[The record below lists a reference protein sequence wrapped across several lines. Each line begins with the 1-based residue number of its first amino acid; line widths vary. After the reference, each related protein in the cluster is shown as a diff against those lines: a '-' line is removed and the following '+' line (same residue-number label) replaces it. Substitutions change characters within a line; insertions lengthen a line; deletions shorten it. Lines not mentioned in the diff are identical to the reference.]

1 MPAEVFGQ
9 PVAETQDEHHLR
21 ASYDNE
27 SGSITIYRSG
37 SRQPLVVQNAR
48 SNFRPYLHPIKAPDG
63 NGVLTQLSPG
73 HHTHQ
78 TGLYW
83 GFTRVNG
90 RDFFHN
96 PGADYWRR
104 VSAEVTEA
112 EGDTIAW
119 RTVYHLL
126 DEEENAIMREQ
137 QDWQMTHKEDT
148 VLLDLE
154 WKGEALTN
162 ITVGEYNYGGL
173 FLRMPWREGIEGEV
187 VNAARQR
194 NQRAEGRRAMWL
206 DVGME
211 IEGRNDFGH
220 IAIFDHPDNT
230 GFPQPWRVDGQM
242 GVGPVRARLGDWK
255 INKGESE
262 TIKHRLV
269 VYTGELNNAR
279 ITRQWEQY
287 ADRGSMYSTTELWEL
302 AQQEGR
308 NAEFLT
314 PEAAVREMT
323 VQDGFRVNVWAAEPM
338 MTQPM
343 AFTWDDRGRL
353 WIAENRDY
361 ESRGDGFSSSGDSRI
376 LILEDTDRD
385 GKADKR
391 TVFLEGIAFPSALA
405 VGFDGVFIGAPP
417 NLLFVPDRDGDDKA
431 DVEDIEV
438 RLTGW
443 GIRDRHE
450 TLNSLTWGP
459 DGWLYGLQGF
469 ATPSKVRKPEGKGRI
484 YKHNDPFPEDIL
496 EEEGTPING
505 GVWRYH
511 PVRDSFEV
519 VAHGFSNPWGI
530 DYDAKGQLLMSAC
543 VIPHLWHV
551 IPGGIYHRQG
561 GQHFNPYVY
570 EDIKTIA
577 DHRHRSAHGGAR
589 VYLSDAFPE
598 EQHGRIFMANIHEH
612 AVLSDILRT
621 KGSGFTS
628 PHGEDFLIA
637 NNAQWVGFSMEL
649 GPDGS
654 LYVLDWHDADI
665 CGKEVLNENTG
676 RIFRIAPEK
685 SQATQWDGRFA
696 DLSRLP
702 DKQLVSMQTRNSA
715 WHARRARVI
724 LQHRAARG
732 ELNSRTHQQLRDIFK
747 NNANSDW
754 RLRAMWGLHV
764 TGGFDHQSLLRALDD
779 RDEYIRAWAI
789 QLLAEDKNPPE
800 SAIKKFEKMAQ
811 SDSSPV
817 VRLYLAS
824 LLQRIDHTYRW
835 NIIRALVQHGED
847 SDDHNIPKMI
857 WFGLEPLVEQNPG
870 RALQLVTESEIPLV
884 TRHTAR
890 RTVDG
895 GAMKTLVEAISS
907 NTARPSVQLQL
918 LNGMQDGLEGRTEL
932 QPPASW
938 DQVYNLLLKSEH
950 REITTIAGELAQQF
964 GDVGATKKYFALLRD
979 STAPSDERR
988 QALRALSEQQ
998 HPGVPE
1004 ILPEL
1009 LAEPGISVTAI
1020 RAVSE
1025 YDESSLGKL
1034 LIELYPAF
1042 SEKEKTETIQALASR
1057 PKYGW
1062 ILTQALKSES
1072 VPREDVPA
1080 YTARQLM
1087 RVVGS
1092 GFIEVWGKPI
1102 EQSSNYKQ
1110 QYARY
1115 KRLLTEKA
1123 LNRADLRNGKSIFN
1137 QTCAPCHQM
1146 YGEGGTMGPDLTG
1159 SNRTNID
1166 YILFNVLD
1174 PGADIQDDYKM
1185 VVVTTRGG
1193 RTYSGNIVTET
1204 DRQVTMR
1211 IVGQEQ
1217 VVLNKSDIQSR
1228 EETEVSMMPP
1238 GLFNHLTEQEV
1249 IDLVGYLRE
1258 AGPETN
1264 K

>member
-1137 QTCAPCHQM
+1137 QTCAPCHKM